1 LSFLREEATTV
12 HRAGAIGLGGLA
24 GLVMGL
30 RSGWFKRVIYG
41 AAGAGAMTALCYPRE
56 SAEIT
61 EQAIQI
67 SKYYF
72 TIAYNFI
79 YGGM

>member
-12 HRAGAIGLGGLA
+12 HRAGAIGLGGLG

-30 RSGWFKRVIYG
+30 RSGWFKRTVYG
-41 AAGAGAMTALCYPRE
+41 AAGAAAMAALCYPGE

-61 EQAIQI
+61 EQSLQI

-72 TIAYNFI
+72 TIGYNFI
-79 YGGM
+79 CGGM